1 MKTKVSKHSFGMILK
16 EGLGEKRTSEQV
28 LEGVD
33 GDGHACGYVRGIVN
47 ALGLTSLW
55 NTTCPVRLKL
65 SG

>member
-1 MKTKVSKHSFGMILK
+1 MILK
-16 EGLGEKRTSEQV
+16 EGLGEKRTSEKV

-47 ALGLTSLW
+47 ALGLISLW